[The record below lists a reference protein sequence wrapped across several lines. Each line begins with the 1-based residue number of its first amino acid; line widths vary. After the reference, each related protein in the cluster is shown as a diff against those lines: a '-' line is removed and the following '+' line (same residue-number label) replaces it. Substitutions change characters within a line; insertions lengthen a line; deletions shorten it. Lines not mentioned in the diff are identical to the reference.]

1 MSNIEYAALNAQSA
15 RCRAHADKESGGG
28 IDLWAKDLLKSD
40 RDKTNDTAE
49 DGNYE
54 A

>member
-1 MSNIEYAALNAQSA
+1 MSNIEYVALNAQSA
-15 RCRAHADKESGGG
+15 RRRAHADKEAGGS
-28 IDLWAKDLLKSD
+28 IDLWAEDLLKSD
-40 RDKTNDTAE
+40 RDKTNDTTE

>member
-1 MSNIEYAALNAQSA
+1 MSDIEYVALNAQSTG
-15 RCRAHADKESGGG
+15 RRAHADKDAGGG

-40 RDKTNDTAE
+40 RDKPNETAE
-49 DGNYE
+49 DNNYE